1 MARECPQPQVS
12 VLVASLEDVAQVE
25 LVDDDRDDDD
35 DDKDNDDE
43 DSM

>member
-1 MARECPQPQVS
+1 MARECPQPQLS